1 MKRNLHFLL
10 LCCWMSGQTAFALPV
25 STSPVRPL
33 HLSPKIA
40 LQDEEFLFTDENVS
54 FSAIYPNPASER
66 AFIDYNFHKDNTK
79 AKLFVMNVLGNR
91 VGEYNFSKE
100 AKRLTIA
107 TKDLASGVYFY
118 TLSVGGKNVITRR
131 LIVKHS

>member
-10 LCCWMSGQTAFALPV
+10 LFCWLAGQTAFALPV
-25 STSPVRPL
+25 ANKSVPVL
-33 HLSPKIA
+33 PKTA

-54 FSAIYPNPASER
+54 FSGIYPNPASEK
-66 AFIDYNFHKDNTK
+66 AFIDYNFHKENTK

-91 VGEYNFSKE
+91 VGEYNFSKD

-118 TLSVGGKNVITRR
+118 TLNVGGKNVITRR